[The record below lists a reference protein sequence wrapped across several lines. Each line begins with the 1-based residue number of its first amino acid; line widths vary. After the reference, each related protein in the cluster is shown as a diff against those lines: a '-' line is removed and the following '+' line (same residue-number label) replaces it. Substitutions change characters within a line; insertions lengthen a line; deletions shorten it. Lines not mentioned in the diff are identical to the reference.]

1 MATWITIG
9 TGWGARVAGSR
20 GPGAALM
27 VTLTTWVA
35 GSVFSRMTTGGSG
48 ARDIR
53 VSAPLPV
60 HGQPLRLGRLGQN
73 QEESEGERCCG
84 AHGMTPVFLG
94 LGECPTFFK

>member
-1 MATWITIG
+1 
-9 TGWGARVAGSR
+9 
-20 GPGAALM
+20 M

-60 HGQPLRLGRLGQN
+60 HGQPLGMSGGGQSSQRYKQQSHGFSSVDGDSAALRLQQRQ
-73 QEESEGERCCG
+73 QARCV
-84 AHGMTPVFLG
+84 AHGFLSVA
-94 LGECPTFFK
+94 